1 MNNSG
6 VQEIYYSEMKHTPI
20 GPLTL
25 FATGAGLCQV
35 EFGAAAASCSRLG
48 RWFADHFGGAALR
61 ESELQLDEFRRQLE
75 AYFAGELVEFSL
87 PLDMRGTDFQLRVW
101 EALLDIPYGDTV
113 SYKDIAVRIGNPKAV
128 RAVGGAN
135 NRNPVPVIVP
145 CHRVIGAGGQMVG
158 YGGGLGIKETLLQLE
173 AVRGGALLF

>member
-1 MNNSG
+1 MSG
-6 VQEIYYSEMKHTPI
+6 AEVQQVYYSVMNTTPI

-25 FATGAGLCQV
+25 FATESGLCQL
-35 EFGAAAASCSRLG
+35 EFGGAAASCARLE
-48 RWFADHFGGAALR
+48 RWFAGNFGNVALR
-61 ESELQLDEFRRQLE
+61 ESDLELDGARRQLQD
-75 AYFAGELVEFSL
+75 YFAGGLREFSL

-101 EALLDIPYGDTV
+101 EALMDIPYGDTV
-113 SYKDIAVRIGNPKAV
+113 SYKDIAVSIGSPKAV